1 MTMVNRNRF
10 VRAICTAVLLVPWFL
25 SSAPV
30 LAQEEIALPID
41 RFVTDIRGSL
51 SLFGQNRQFASARGL
66 NTSMTPRIGLGFEV
80 GAHAYL
86 YRWRIITIGIGG
98 TVHKSL
104 GTKGAIQAESHTKAP
119 AIRANFFAISPQLSL
134 NFGSRDGW
142 SYLSGGL
149 GSSTLGLY
157 PAGTEHNTRYTR
169 SLNYGG
175 GARWFTSD
183 HIAFSLDLRF
193 YALTPLPRTHL
204 QPGSP
209 RITLAVFNIGA
220 SFR

>member
-10 VRAICTAVLLVPWFL
+10 ARTICSAVLLGTWFL
-25 SSAPV
+25 SSTPV
-30 LAQEEIALPID
+30 LAQEEIELPIG
-41 RFVTDIRGSL
+41 RFVTDVRGSL

-66 NTSMTPRIGLGFEV
+66 NTSMSPRIGLGFEV

-86 YRWRIITIGIGG
+86 YRWRVVTIGAGG

-104 GTKGAIQAESHTKAP
+104 GTKGAIQAESQTKAP

-142 SYLSGGL
+142 SYVSGGL

-157 PAGTEHNTRYTR
+157 PAGTAHNARYTR
-169 SLNYGG
+169 TLNYGG

-183 HIAFSLDLRF
+183 HIAFTLDLRF
-193 YALTPLPRTHL
+193 YELTPLPRTNL
-204 QPGSP
+204 QPSSP
-209 RITLAVFNIGA
+209 RMTLAVFNIGA

>member
-1 MTMVNRNRF
+1 MAMVNRNGFART
-10 VRAICTAVLLVPWFL
+10 ICTAVLIGTWFL
-25 SSAPV
+25 SSKPV
-30 LAQEEIALPID
+30 LAQEEIELPID

-51 SLFGQNRQFASARGL
+51 TLFGRNRQFASARGL

-86 YRWRIITIGIGG
+86 YRWRIITIGVGG

-104 GTKGAIQAESHTKAP
+104 GTKGANQAESQSKAP
-119 AIRANFFAISPQLSL
+119 AIGAKFFAISPQLSL
-134 NFGSRDGW
+134 NFGTRDGW

-149 GSSTLGLY
+149 GSSALGLY
-157 PAGTEHNTRYTR
+157 PAGTAYNTRYTR
-169 SLNYGG
+169 TLNYGG

-183 HIAFSLDLRF
+183 HIAFTLDLRF
-193 YALTPLPRTHL
+193 YALTPLPRTNL
-204 QPGSP
+204 QPSSP
-209 RITLAVFNIGA
+209 RMTLAIFNIGA

>member
-1 MTMVNRNRF
+1 MAMVNRNRF
-10 VRAICTAVLLVPWFL
+10 VRTICAAVLIGTWFL
-25 SSAPV
+25 SSKPV
-30 LAQEEIALPID
+30 LAQEEIELPID

-51 SLFGQNRQFASARGL
+51 TLFGQNRQFASARGL

-86 YRWRIITIGIGG
+86 YRWRVITVGVGG

-104 GTKGAIQAESHTKAP
+104 GTKGATQAESQRKAP
-119 AIRANFFAISPQLSL
+119 AIGAKFFAISPQLSL
-134 NFGSRDGW
+134 NFGTRDGW

-149 GSSTLGLY
+149 GSSALGLY
-157 PAGTEHNTRYTR
+157 PAGTAYNTRYTR
-169 SLNYGG
+169 TLNYGG

-183 HIAFSLDLRF
+183 HIAFTLDLRF
-193 YALTPLPRTHL
+193 YALTPLPRTKL
-204 QPGSP
+204 QPSSP
-209 RITLAVFNIGA
+209 RMTLAVFNVGA

>member
-1 MTMVNRNRF
+1 MAMVNRNRF
-10 VRAICTAVLLVPWFL
+10 VRTICAAVLIGTWFL
-25 SSAPV
+25 SSKPV
-30 LAQEEIALPID
+30 LAQEEIELPID

-51 SLFGQNRQFASARGL
+51 TLFGQNRQFASARGL

-86 YRWRIITIGIGG
+86 YRWRVITIGAGG

-104 GTKGAIQAESHTKAP
+104 GTKGATQAESQSKAP
-119 AIRANFFAISPQLSL
+119 AIGAKFFAISPQLSL
-134 NFGSRDGW
+134 NFGTRDGW

-149 GSSTLGLY
+149 GSSALDLY
-157 PAGTEHNTRYTR
+157 PAGTAYNTRYTR
-169 SLNYGG
+169 TLNYGG

-183 HIAFSLDLRF
+183 HIAFTLDLRF
-193 YALTPLPRTHL
+193 YALTPLPRTNL
-204 QPGSP
+204 QPSSP
-209 RITLAVFNIGA
+209 RMTLAVFNVGA

>member
-10 VRAICTAVLLVPWFL
+10 ARTICSAVLLGTWFL
-25 SSAPV
+25 SSTPV
-30 LAQEEIALPID
+30 LAQEEIELPIG
-41 RFVTDIRGSL
+41 RFVTDVRGSL

-66 NTSMTPRIGLGFEV
+66 NTSMSPRIGLGFEV

-86 YRWRIITIGIGG
+86 YRWRVVTIGAGG

-104 GTKGAIQAESHTKAP
+104 GTKGAIQAESQTKAP

-142 SYLSGGL
+142 SYVSGGL

-157 PAGTEHNTRYTR
+157 PAGTAHNARYTR
-169 SLNYGG
+169 TLNYGG

-193 YALTPLPRTHL
+193 YALTPLPRTNL
-204 QPGSP
+204 QPSSP
-209 RITLAVFNIGA
+209 RMTLAVFNIGA